1 MRISIGFSRVSAGT
15 VFTDNGGF
23 RLLLSQPNE
32 FPLLQVFGLK
42 ATFLSNMQKL
52 IFDASK
58 IVSSSKIFSSRR
70 GTYH

>member
-1 MRISIGFSRVSAGT
+1 MKILIELSRVSAGT

-23 RLLLSQPNE
+23 RLLLGQPNE

-42 ATFLSNMQKL
+42 ATFLSNRQKL

-70 GTYH
+70 GTYR

>member
-42 ATFLSNMQKL
+42 ATFLSNMRKL
-52 IFDASK
+52 IFDDVE
-58 IVSSSKIFSSRR
+58 II
-70 GTYH
+70 

>member
-23 RLLLSQPNE
+23 RLLLGQPNE

-42 ATFLSNMQKL
+42 ATFLSNMRKL
-52 IFDASK
+52 IFDDVE
-58 IVSSSKIFSSRR
+58 II
-70 GTYH
+70 

>member
-23 RLLLSQPNE
+23 RLLLSQSNE

-42 ATFLSNMQKL
+42 ATFLSIMRKL
-52 IFDASK
+52 IFDDVE
-58 IVSSSKIFSSRR
+58 II
-70 GTYH
+70 

>member
-42 ATFLSNMQKL
+42 AAFLSNMRKL
-52 IFDASK
+52 IFDDVE
-58 IVSSSKIFSSRR
+58 II
-70 GTYH
+70 